1 MTETILSIQN
11 IVNRFGN
18 HTVHD
23 GVTFDVLQNEVLG
36 IVGGSGSGKSVLFRT
51 LLGLNKPVSGD
62 VVYHEQSITRISA
75 EQRAKVTRHWGVL
88 FQGGALFSS
97 LTVAEN
103 IELVLK
109 ENFDI
114 PTALRKALAE
124 MKLKMVGLPP
134 AVGFKFPA
142 ELSGGMVKRVALAR
156 ALALDPEIVFLDE
169 PTSGLDPI
177 SAAEFDGLLRRLQQ
191 DIGLTVVMITHDLDS
206 IFSVCDRLAVLVD
219 KRIIVDSV
227 ERIVMHEHP
236 WIQQYFHGARTRIA
250 VPGEQSAVP
259 AATTQNA
266 GQDFGLGDSNGA

>member
-1 MTETILSIQN
+1 MTETILSIRN

-23 GVTFDVLQNEVLG
+23 GVTFDVLRNEVLG
-36 IVGGSGSGKSVLFRT
+36 VVGGSGSGKSVLFRT
-51 LLGLNKPVSGD
+51 LLGLNKPAAGD
-62 VVYHEQSITRISA
+62 VIYHDQSITRITA

-88 FQGGALFSS
+88 FQSGALFSS

-114 PTALRKALAE
+114 PAALRKALAE
-124 MKLKMVGLPP
+124 MKLKMVGLSP
-134 AVGFKFPA
+134 AVGPKFPA

-177 SAAEFDGLLRRLQQ
+177 SAAEFDGLLRRLQK

-227 ERIVMHEHP
+227 DRIVMHEHP
-236 WIQQYFHGARTRIA
+236 WIQQYFHGARARIA
-250 VPGEQSAVP
+250 VPAAVP
-259 AATTQNA
+259 DAPATTSA
-266 GQDFGLGDSNGA
+266 AQDLDLGDLNGA